1 MKINDFQFKSKP
13 YNFDKEFK
21 SCNCYSAAYLVKD
34 VEDVLQN
41 LKVDKEMKD
50 DMKLKLAK

>member
-1 MKINDFQFKSKP
+1 LKINDFQFKSKP